1 MRKLTEDN
9 EEQQENIKTLQR
21 LNELRYSRLETS
33 LNIFETLSANTLHNS
48 LIEGKKVMDSIRL
61 VVTKMEDVESNL
73 LKQREKIK
81 EENISITP
89 LSVLFLVVL
98 SLLIL
103 LFYFAR
109 ITRQLNITQEFA
121 DQVNQKNIIWIVK
134 TNNWKNQTRN

>member
-1 MRKLTEDN
+1 
-9 EEQQENIKTLQR
+9 
-21 LNELRYSRLETS
+21 
-33 LNIFETLSANTLHNS
+33 
-48 LIEGKKVMDSIRL
+48 MDSIRL

>member
-1 MRKLTEDN
+1 
-9 EEQQENIKTLQR
+9 
-21 LNELRYSRLETS
+21 
-33 LNIFETLSANTLHNS
+33 
-48 LIEGKKVMDSIRL
+48 MDSIRL

-109 ITRQLNITQEFA
+109 IIRQLNITQEFA